1 MTDDPLAFRVLNEIG
16 IISQLATTMFEQVM
30 PQGMT
35 LAQFSILNHFV
46 RLGGE
51 RSPLELARAFQVT
64 KGTMTSTLQRL
75 EARGSIAIR
84 PDPLDGRGKIVSITP
99 AGRKARQAAIAA
111 LGPGIVWLERSVAR
125 DTLETLLP
133 ALTELRQVLDQ
144 GRSARAAA
152 ARTKPAKPAR
162 PSTRQPGASP

>member
-1 MTDDPLAFRVLNEIG
+1 MAVASEDHPHLTDDPLSFRVLNEVG

-75 EARGSIAIR
+75 EARGSIAMR
-84 PDPLDGRGKIVSITP
+84 PDPDDGRGKIVSITP
-99 AGRKARQAAIAA
+99 AGRKARQAALVA
-111 LGPGIVWLERSVAR
+111 LAPGMAWLERGVPR
-125 DTLETLLP
+125 DTLESLLP
-133 ALTELRQVLDQ
+133 ALTQLRQVLDQ
-144 GRSARAAA
+144 ARSAQAAKV
-152 ARTKPAKPAR
+152 R
-162 PSTRQPGASP
+162 

>member
-1 MTDDPLAFRVLNEIG
+1 MTDDPLAFRVLNEVG

-30 PQGMT
+30 PHGMT

-84 PDPLDGRGKIVSITP
+84 PDPSDGRGKIVSITP
-99 AGRKARQAAIAA
+99 AGRKARQAALAA
-111 LGPGIVWLERSVAR
+111 VGPHMARLEHSISHEA
-125 DTLETLLP
+125 LETLLP

-144 GRSARAAA
+144 ARSARAAQL
-152 ARTKPAKPAR
+152 RST
-162 PSTRQPGASP
+162 PSTRHQE

>member
-1 MTDDPLAFRVLNEIG
+1 LTDDDPLAFRVLNEVG
-16 IISQLATTMFEQVM
+16 IIGQLATTMFEQVM

-84 PDPLDGRGKIVSITP
+84 PDPLDGRGKIVSITA
-99 AGRKARQAAIAA
+99 AGRKARHAAIAA
-111 LGPGIVWLERSVAR
+111 LGPRMADLERGIAR
-125 DTLETLLP
+125 ETLEMLLP

-144 GRSARAAA
+144 ARGAQAAKLA
-152 ARTKPAKPAR
+152 SKPPTRHPGVKP
-162 PSTRQPGASP
+162 